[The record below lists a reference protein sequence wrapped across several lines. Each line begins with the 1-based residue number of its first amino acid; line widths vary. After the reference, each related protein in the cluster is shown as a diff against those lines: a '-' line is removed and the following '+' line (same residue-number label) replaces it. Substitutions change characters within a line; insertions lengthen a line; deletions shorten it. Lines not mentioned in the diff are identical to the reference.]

1 MLNYDIDN
9 KCPIKLDLRHCK
21 SRFFLIVEQ
30 KLAFLSSISLV
41 GEIKN
46 LSLNFT
52 RIAQQF
58 FTL

>member
-9 KCPIKLDLRHCK
+9 KCPIKLDLRHYK

-30 KLAFLSSISLV
+30 KLAFFSSISLF

-52 RIAQQF
+52 RIAKQF